1 MKNANNLK
9 IIALSLCMLASAPA
23 WAGLGSLQVNSA
35 LGEPFSGSIVVTGDE
50 AKAALHGRPAVSGA
64 PLQVRVSAQGQN
76 AIIHLR
82 SSKPVHDPMLTFSL
96 VTGSQGRQYTALL
109 DPPERHHSAG
119 KNKATGKH
127 HKPVHSAPVRSA
139 REKSAARA
147 TVALQNGLAS
157 ENAVVKYNVDNNET
171 LMDVAR
177 KVRPQGLSLEQT
189 MHAIQVANPNAFRNG
204 NPDLMY
210 RNISLDIPSTSQ
222 LKKLSKVPLKTAV
235 KPEVTQNTTPA
246 VTKEKDNPKVAANTG
261 NTAASEA
268 QTKEN
273 TVKAET
279 SVASSVPAQA
289 SATIQA
295 SEVAQAS
302 APAASAASVVKAVP
316 VQPKVNTQPVQP
328 AEEEP
333 AEESMLP
340 SWWPYALAGLAGVL
354 LIAALLWQRS
364 RKRNSIEYSTEYD
377 EDYSDDEDDDVVFE
391 TEPSVVTQST
401 STSVPATTAKTAA
414 AATAVTT
421 TANAAADDDDWSWLN
436 DAAASDQPAQAD
448 NKSAPAKEVHSEPVS
463 QVPDK
468 KVTEAKQEE
477 DDTDWLNFNFTDDTP
492 ATSADTAAPSSAEL
506 DSNDDLSWL
515 DQIDETEQP
524 EVLTSHEPVV
534 TEPQEDVADNTDFEW
549 VVAEE
554 QHPDPDESQAEAHQ
568 DFVLQDNASSDSDD
582 LQPSDIS
589 FSSDLDAVQPE
600 QQSKPAASE
609 DDSLNSLADLQWDED
624 FKFDDESK
632 QDTSA
637 PEEVHSSIEQTLAPH
652 DQHAFAA
659 EDDAISTDI
668 DWDSLGIS
676 DDSDNQPVVAPEAD
690 TEEID
695 IPSMDFALEDDK
707 SEPAPAVNATAA
719 PTGPTSS
726 FATGDGG
733 QDWLE
738 QSAEPEQVDKPLT
751 PEQQAIPLQ
760 AKLELAKMYLEMD
773 DAVTARQT
781 LRELVDEANGA
792 ILAEAQN
799 LLQQLGG

>member
-23 WAGLGSLQVNSA
+23 WAGLGSLQVSSA
-35 LGEPFSGSIVVTGDE
+35 LGEPFSGSVVVTGDE
-50 AKAALHGRPAVSGA
+50 ARAALKGRPAVTGA
-64 PLQVRVSAQGQN
+64 PLQVRVTAQGQN
-76 AIIHLR
+76 AVIHLR
-82 SSKPVHDPMLTFSL
+82 SSKPVRDPMLTFSL
-96 VTGSQGRQYTALL
+96 TAGSQGRQYTALL
-109 DPPERHHSAG
+109 DPPERNRSAG
-119 KNKATGKH
+119 KNRATGKQH
-127 HKPVHSAPVRSA
+127 RPVQSASVRSVK
-139 REKSAARA
+139 EKSAARA

-246 VTKEKDNPKVAANTG
+246 VTKENPKVAANTG
-261 NTAASEA
+261 DTAASEV

-273 TVKAET
+273 TVKAEI
-279 SVASSVPAQA
+279 SAASSVPAQA

-302 APAASAASVVKAVP
+302 APAASATSVVKAEP
-316 VQPKVNTQPVQP
+316 VQPKVNNTQP
-328 AEEEP
+328 AEEPEK
-333 AEESMLP
+333 ESFLP
-340 SWWPYALAGLAGVL
+340 SWWLYALAGFAGVL

-364 RKRNSIEYSTEYD
+364 KKQNSADDDYS
-377 EDYSDDEDDDVVFE
+377 SDDEDEDDVVFNS
-391 TEPSVVTQST
+391 EPPEVRQ
-401 STSVPATTAKTAA
+401 TAPVQTKTAA
-414 AATAVTT
+414 APVVTT
-421 TANAAADDDDWSWLN
+421 TATAVAEDDDWSWLN
-436 DAAASDQPAQAD
+436 DTGVSDT
-448 NKSAPAKEVHSEPVS
+448 PAKADDKPVADVKKEPVS
-463 QVPDK
+463 LLSDN
-468 KVTEAKQEE
+468 KVTETKQEE
-477 DDTDWLNFNFTDDTP
+477 TDTDWLNFNFTEEEHTN
-492 ATSADTAAPSSAEL
+492 TAAPAAAEQ
-506 DSNDDLSWL
+506 NGEDDLSWL
-515 DQIDETEQP
+515 DQLDDTEQP
-524 EVLTSHEPVV
+524 EVLASQEPAAA
-534 TEPQEDVADNTDFEW
+534 TAQEKVADNADLEW
-549 VVAEE
+549 VVADE
-554 QHPDPDESQAEAHQ
+554 QQPAETHQ
-568 DFVLQDNASSDSDD
+568 DTIQVTPQSD
-582 LQPSDIS
+582 P
-589 FSSDLDAVQPE
+589 VT
-600 QQSKPAASE
+600 ASE
-609 DDSLNSLADLQWDED
+609 DDALDNLSDLQLDDD
-624 FKFDDESK
+624 FKFDDEAK
-632 QDTSA
+632 HETSA
-637 PEEVHSSIEQTLAPH
+637 VEHEISSIEQTLAPH

-676 DDSDNQPVVAPEAD
+676 DDDSAVQPVVSPVAAD
-690 TEEID
+690 KDATD
-695 IPSMDFALEDDK
+695 VSAMDFALEENK

>member
-23 WAGLGSLQVNSA
+23 WAGLGSLQVSSA
-35 LGEPFSGSIVVTGDE
+35 LGEPFSGSVVVTGDE
-50 AKAALHGRPAVSGA
+50 ARAALKGRPAVTGA
-64 PLQVRVSAQGQN
+64 PLQVRVTAQGQN
-76 AIIHLR
+76 AVIHLR
-82 SSKPVHDPMLTFSL
+82 SSKPVRDPMLTFSL
-96 VTGSQGRQYTALL
+96 TAGSQGRQYTALL
-109 DPPERHHSAG
+109 DPPERNRSAG
-119 KNKATGKH
+119 KNRATGKQH
-127 HKPVHSAPVRSA
+127 RPVQSAPVRSA
-139 REKSAARA
+139 KEKSAARA

-246 VTKEKDNPKVAANTG
+246 VTKENPKVAANTG
-261 NTAASEA
+261 DTAASEV
-268 QTKEN
+268 QTKES
-273 TVKAET
+273 TVKAEI
-279 SVASSVPAQA
+279 SAASSVPAQA

-302 APAASAASVVKAVP
+302 APAASATSVVKAEP
-316 VQPKVNTQPVQP
+316 VQPKVNNTQP
-328 AEEEP
+328 AEEPEK
-333 AEESMLP
+333 ESFLP
-340 SWWPYALAGLAGVL
+340 SWWLYALAGFAGVL

-364 RKRNSIEYSTEYD
+364 KKQNSADD
-377 EDYSDDEDDDVVFE
+377 EDYSSDDDEDEDDVVFNS
-391 TEPSVVTQST
+391 EPPEVRQTAPVQTKA
-401 STSVPATTAKTAA
+401 VGAPVAATTA
-414 AATAVTT
+414 TAV
-421 TANAAADDDDWSWLN
+421 AEDDDWSWLN
-436 DAAASDQPAQAD
+436 DTGVSDTPAKADDKPAADVKTEPVALLSD
-448 NKSAPAKEVHSEPVS
+448 NKA
-463 QVPDK
+463 
-468 KVTEAKQEE
+468 TETKQEE
-477 DDTDWLNFNFTDDTP
+477 TDTDWLNFNFTEEEHTN
-492 ATSADTAAPSSAEL
+492 TAAAEQ
-506 DSNDDLSWL
+506 NGEDDLSWL
-515 DQIDETEQP
+515 DQLDDTEQP
-524 EVLTSHEPVV
+524 EVLASQEPVAAAA
-534 TEPQEDVADNTDFEW
+534 QEKVADNADLEW
-549 VVAEE
+549 VVADE
-554 QHPDPDESQAEAHQ
+554 QQPAETHQ
-568 DFVLQDNASSDSDD
+568 DTIQVTPQSD
-582 LQPSDIS
+582 P
-589 FSSDLDAVQPE
+589 V
-600 QQSKPAASE
+600 AASE
-609 DDSLNSLADLQWDED
+609 DDALNNLSDLQLDDD
-624 FKFDDESK
+624 FKFDDEAK
-632 QDTSA
+632 HETSA
-637 PEEVHSSIEQTLAPH
+637 VEHEISSIEQTLAPY

-676 DDSDNQPVVAPEAD
+676 DDDSAVQPVVSPVAAD
-690 TEEID
+690 KDATD
-695 IPSMDFALEDDK
+695 VSAMDFALEENK

-781 LRELVDEANGA
+781 LRELVDEANGT

>member
-1 MKNANNLK
+1 
-9 IIALSLCMLASAPA
+9 MLASAPA
-23 WAGLGSLQVNSA
+23 WAGLGSLQVRSA
-35 LGEPFSGSIVVTGDE
+35 LGEPFSGSVVVTGDE
-50 AKAALHGRPAVSGA
+50 ARAALKGRPAVTGA
-64 PLQVRVSAQGQN
+64 PLQVRVTAQGQN
-76 AIIHLR
+76 AVIHLR
-82 SSKPVHDPMLTFSL
+82 SSKPVRDPMLTFSL
-96 VTGSQGRQYTALL
+96 TAGSQGRQYTALL
-109 DPPERHHSAG
+109 DPPERNRSAG
-119 KNKATGKH
+119 KNRATGKQNR
-127 HKPVHSAPVRSA
+127 PVQSAPVRSA
-139 REKSAARA
+139 KEKSAARA

-210 RNISLDIPSTSQ
+210 RNISLNIPSTSQ
-222 LKKLSKVPLKTAV
+222 LRKLSKVPLKTAA

-246 VTKEKDNPKVAANTG
+246 VTKENPKVAANTG
-261 NTAASEA
+261 DTAASEV

-273 TVKAET
+273 TVKAEI
-279 SVASSVPAQA
+279 SAASSVPAQA

-302 APAASAASVVKAVP
+302 APAASATSVVKAEP
-316 VQPKVNTQPVQP
+316 VQPKVNNTQP
-328 AEEEP
+328 AEEPEK
-333 AEESMLP
+333 ESFLP
-340 SWWPYALAGLAGVL
+340 SWWLYALAGFAGVL

-364 RKRNSIEYSTEYD
+364 KKQNSADD
-377 EDYSDDEDDDVVFE
+377 EDYSSDDDEDEDDVVFNS
-391 TEPSVVTQST
+391 EPPEVRQTVPVQTKAAAPVV
-401 STSVPATTAKTAA
+401 ATTA
-414 AATAVTT
+414 TAV
-421 TANAAADDDDWSWLN
+421 AEDDDWSWLN
-436 DAAASDQPAQAD
+436 DTGVSDT
-448 NKSAPAKEVHSEPVS
+448 PAKADDKPVADVKTES
-463 QVPDK
+463 VSLLSDN
-468 KVTEAKQEE
+468 KVTETKQEE
-477 DDTDWLNFNFTDDTP
+477 TDTDWLNFNFTEEEHTN
-492 ATSADTAAPSSAEL
+492 TAASTVAEQ
-506 DSNDDLSWL
+506 NGEDDLSWL
-515 DQIDETEQP
+515 DQLDDTEQP
-524 EVLTSHEPVV
+524 EVLASQEPAAAAA
-534 TEPQEDVADNTDFEW
+534 QEKVADNADLEW
-549 VVAEE
+549 VVA
-554 QHPDPDESQAEAHQ
+554 D
-568 DFVLQDNASSDSDD
+568 
-582 LQPSDIS
+582 
-589 FSSDLDAVQPE
+589 E
-600 QQSKPAASE
+600 QQSAETYQDTIQVTPQSDPVAASE
-609 DDSLNSLADLQWDED
+609 DDALDNLSDLQLDDD
-624 FKFDDESK
+624 FKFDDEAK
-632 QDTSA
+632 HETSA
-637 PEEVHSSIEQTLAPH
+637 VEHEISSIEQTLAPH

-676 DDSDNQPVVAPEAD
+676 DDDSAVQPVVSPVAAD
-690 TEEID
+690 EDATD
-695 IPSMDFALEDDK
+695 VSAMDFALEENK

-781 LRELVDEANGA
+781 LRELVDEANGV

>member
-1 MKNANNLK
+1 
-9 IIALSLCMLASAPA
+9 MLASAPA
-23 WAGLGSLQVNSA
+23 WAGLGSLQVSSA
-35 LGEPFSGSIVVTGDE
+35 LGEPFSGSVVVTGDE
-50 AKAALHGRPAVSGA
+50 ARAALKGRPAVAGA
-64 PLQVRVSAQGQN
+64 PLQVRVTAQGQN
-76 AIIHLR
+76 AVIHLR

-96 VTGSQGRQYTALL
+96 TAGSQGRQYTALL
-109 DPPERHHSAG
+109 DPPERNRSAG
-119 KNKATGKH
+119 KNRATGKQH
-127 HKPVHSAPVRSA
+127 RPVHPAPARSVK
-139 REKSAARA
+139 EKSAARA

-177 KVRPQGLSLEQT
+177 RVRPQGLSLEQT

-246 VTKEKDNPKVAANTG
+246 VTKENPKVAANTG
-261 NTAASEA
+261 DTAASEV
-268 QTKEN
+268 QTKES

-279 SVASSVPAQA
+279 SAASSVPAQA

-302 APAASAASVVKAVP
+302 APAASATSVVKAEP
-316 VQPKVNTQPVQP
+316 VQPKVNNTQP
-328 AEEEP
+328 AEEPEK
-333 AEESMLP
+333 ESFLP
-340 SWWPYALAGLAGVL
+340 SWWLYALAGFAGVL

-364 RKRNSIEYSTEYD
+364 KKQNSADD
-377 EDYSDDEDDDVVFE
+377 EDYSSDDDEDEDDVVFNS
-391 TEPSVVTQST
+391 EPPEVRQT
-401 STSVPATTAKTAA
+401 VPVQTKTAA
-414 AATAVTT
+414 APVAAT
-421 TANAAADDDDWSWLN
+421 TATEVAEEDDDWSWLN
-436 DAAASDQPAQAD
+436 DAGVSDTPAKADDKPAADVKTEPVALLSD
-448 NKSAPAKEVHSEPVS
+448 NKA
-463 QVPDK
+463 
-468 KVTEAKQEE
+468 TETKQEE
-477 DDTDWLNFNFTDDTP
+477 TDTDWLNFNFTEEEHTN
-492 ATSADTAAPSSAEL
+492 TAAPAAAEQ
-506 DSNDDLSWL
+506 NGEDDLSWL
-515 DQIDETEQP
+515 DQLDDTEQP
-524 EVLTSHEPVV
+524 EVLASQEPVAAAA
-534 TEPQEDVADNTDFEW
+534 QEKVADNADLEW
-549 VVAEE
+549 VVA
-554 QHPDPDESQAEAHQ
+554 D
-568 DFVLQDNASSDSDD
+568 
-582 LQPSDIS
+582 
-589 FSSDLDAVQPE
+589 E
-600 QQSKPAASE
+600 QQSAETRQDTIQVAPQSEPVAASE
-609 DDSLNSLADLQWDED
+609 DDTLNNLSDLQWDDD
-624 FKFDDESK
+624 FKFDDETK
-632 QDTSA
+632 HETSA
-637 PEEVHSSIEQTLAPH
+637 AEHEISSIEQTLAPH

-676 DDSDNQPVVAPEAD
+676 DDDSVVQPVVSPVAAD
-690 TEEID
+690 EDATD
-695 IPSMDFALEDDK
+695 ISALDFALEENK
-707 SEPAPAVNATAA
+707 SEPAPAVNATSA
-719 PTGPTSS
+719 PTGPISS

-781 LRELVDEANGA
+781 LRELVDEANGT

>member
-64 PLQVRVSAQGQN
+64 PLQVRVTAQGQN
-76 AIIHLR
+76 AVIHLR

-96 VTGSQGRQYTALL
+96 AAGSQGRQYTALL

-127 HKPVHSAPVRSA
+127 PKSVHSAPVRSA

-210 RNISLDIPSTSQ
+210 RNISLNIPSTSQ

-246 VTKEKDNPKVAANTG
+246 VTKEKDNPKVAANTRD
-261 NTAASEA
+261 TAASEA

-279 SVASSVPAQA
+279 SAASSVPAQA

-328 AEEEP
+328 AEEP

-421 TANAAADDDDWSWLN
+421 TANTAADDDDWSWLN
-436 DAAASDQPAQAD
+436 DAAASDKPAQAD

-515 DQIDETEQP
+515 DQIDATEQP
-524 EVLTSHEPVV
+524 EVLTSHEQPAV
-534 TEPQEDVADNTDFEW
+534 TEPQQEVADNTDFEW

-554 QHPDPDESQAEAHQ
+554 QHPDESQAEAHQ
-568 DFVLQDNASSDSDD
+568 DFVLQDNASSDSND

-600 QQSKPAASE
+600 QQSKPAAAE

-637 PEEVHSSIEQTLAPH
+637 LEEVHSSIEQTLAPH

-668 DWDSLGIS
+668 DWDSLGVS
-676 DDSDNQPVVAPEAD
+676 DDSDNQPIVVPEAD

-695 IPSMDFALEDDK
+695 IPSMDFALEDDNSK
-707 SEPAPAVNATAA
+707 PAPAVNATAA
-719 PTGPTSS
+719 PTRPTSS

-738 QSAEPEQVDKPLT
+738 QSAKPEQVDKPLT

>member
-64 PLQVRVSAQGQN
+64 PLQVRVTAQGQN
-76 AIIHLR
+76 AVIHLR

-96 VTGSQGRQYTALL
+96 AAGSQGRQYTALL

-127 HKPVHSAPVRSA
+127 PKSVHSAPVRSA

-177 KVRPQGLSLEQT
+177 KVRPQGLSLEHT

-210 RNISLDIPSTSQ
+210 RNISLNIPSTSQ

-246 VTKEKDNPKVAANTG
+246 VTKEKDNPKVAANTRD
-261 NTAASEA
+261 TAASEA

-279 SVASSVPAQA
+279 SAASSVPAQA

-328 AEEEP
+328 AEEP

-421 TANAAADDDDWSWLN
+421 TANTAADDDDWSWLN
-436 DAAASDQPAQAD
+436 DAAASDQPVQAD

-515 DQIDETEQP
+515 DQIDATEQP
-524 EVLTSHEPVV
+524 EVLTSHEQPAV
-534 TEPQEDVADNTDFEW
+534 TEPQQEVADNTDFEW

-554 QHPDPDESQAEAHQ
+554 QHPDESQAEAHQ
-568 DFVLQDNASSDSDD
+568 DFVLQDNASSDSND

-600 QQSKPAASE
+600 QQSKPAAAE

-637 PEEVHSSIEQTLAPH
+637 LEEVHSSIEQTLAPH

-668 DWDSLGIS
+668 DWDSLGVS
-676 DDSDNQPVVAPEAD
+676 DDSDNQPIVVPEAD

-695 IPSMDFALEDDK
+695 IPSMDFALEDDNSK
-707 SEPAPAVNATAA
+707 PAPAVNATAA
-719 PTGPTSS
+719 PTRPTSS

-738 QSAEPEQVDKPLT
+738 QSAKPEQVDKPLT

>member
-23 WAGLGSLQVNSA
+23 WAGLGSLQVSSA
-35 LGEPFSGSIVVTGDE
+35 LGEPFSGSVVVTGDE
-50 AKAALHGRPAVSGA
+50 ARAALKGRPAVAGA
-64 PLQVRVSAQGQN
+64 PLQVRVTAQGQN
-76 AIIHLR
+76 AVIHLR

-96 VTGSQGRQYTALL
+96 TAGSQGRQYTALL
-109 DPPERHHSAG
+109 DPPERNRSAG
-119 KNKATGKH
+119 KNRATGKQH
-127 HKPVHSAPVRSA
+127 RPVHPAPARSVK
-139 REKSAARA
+139 EKSAARA
-147 TVALQNGLAS
+147 TVALQNGFAS

-210 RNISLDIPSTSQ
+210 RNISLNIPSTSQ

-246 VTKEKDNPKVAANTG
+246 VTKENPKVAANTG
-261 NTAASEA
+261 DTAASEV
-268 QTKEN
+268 QTKES

-279 SVASSVPAQA
+279 SAASSVPAQA

-302 APAASAASVVKAVP
+302 APAASATSVVKAEP
-316 VQPKVNTQPVQP
+316 VQPKVNNTQP
-328 AEEEP
+328 AEEPEK
-333 AEESMLP
+333 ESFLP
-340 SWWPYALAGLAGVL
+340 SWWLYALAGFAGVL

-364 RKRNSIEYSTEYD
+364 KKQNSADD
-377 EDYSDDEDDDVVFE
+377 EDYSSDDDEDEDDVVFNS
-391 TEPSVVTQST
+391 EPPEVRQT
-401 STSVPATTAKTAA
+401 VPVQTKTAA
-414 AATAVTT
+414 APVAAT
-421 TANAAADDDDWSWLN
+421 TATEVAEEDDDWSWLN
-436 DAAASDQPAQAD
+436 DAGVSDTPAKADDKPAADVKTDSVALLSD
-448 NKSAPAKEVHSEPVS
+448 NKA
-463 QVPDK
+463 
-468 KVTEAKQEE
+468 TETKQEE
-477 DDTDWLNFNFTDDTP
+477 TDTDWLNFNFTEEEHTN
-492 ATSADTAAPSSAEL
+492 TAAPAAAEQ
-506 DSNDDLSWL
+506 NGEDDLSWL
-515 DQIDETEQP
+515 DQLDDTEQP
-524 EVLTSHEPVV
+524 EVLASQEPVAAAA
-534 TEPQEDVADNTDFEW
+534 QEKVADNADLEW
-549 VVAEE
+549 VVA
-554 QHPDPDESQAEAHQ
+554 D
-568 DFVLQDNASSDSDD
+568 
-582 LQPSDIS
+582 
-589 FSSDLDAVQPE
+589 E
-600 QQSKPAASE
+600 QQSAETRQDTIQVAPQSEPVAASE
-609 DDSLNSLADLQWDED
+609 DDTLNNLSDLQWDDD
-624 FKFDDESK
+624 FKFDDETK
-632 QDTSA
+632 HETSA
-637 PEEVHSSIEQTLAPH
+637 AEHEISSIEQTLAPH

-676 DDSDNQPVVAPEAD
+676 DDDSVVQPVVSPVAAD
-690 TEEID
+690 EDATD
-695 IPSMDFALEDDK
+695 ISALDFALEENK
-707 SEPAPAVNATAA
+707 SEPAPAVNATSA
-719 PTGPTSS
+719 PTGPISS

>member
-76 AIIHLR
+76 AVIHLR

-119 KNKATGKH
+119 KNKAAGKH

-147 TVALQNGLAS
+147 AVALQNGLAS

-246 VTKEKDNPKVAANTG
+246 VTKENPKVAANTG

-279 SVASSVPAQA
+279 SAASSVPAQA

-328 AEEEP
+328 AEEP

-377 EDYSDDEDDDVVFE
+377 EDYSSDDEDDDVVFE
-391 TEPSVVTQST
+391 TEPSVVSQSTST
-401 STSVPATTAKTAA
+401 STSVPAKTAA

-421 TANAAADDDDWSWLN
+421 TASAAADDDDWSWLN
-436 DAAASDQPAQAD
+436 DAAASDKPAQAD
-448 NKSAPAKEVHSEPVS
+448 NKSVTAKEVHSEPVS

-492 ATSADTAAPSSAEL
+492 ATRADTAAPSSAEL

-524 EVLTSHEPVV
+524 EVLTSHEPAV
-534 TEPQEDVADNTDFEW
+534 TEPQEEVADNTDFEW

-554 QHPDPDESQAEAHQ
+554 QHPDESQAEAHQ
-568 DFVLQDNASSDSDD
+568 DFVLQDNASSDSD

-589 FSSDLDAVQPE
+589 FSSDLDVVQPE

-659 EDDAISTDI
+659 DDDAISTDI

>member
-127 HKPVHSAPVRSA
+127 PKSVHSAPVRSA

-147 TVALQNGLAS
+147 AVALQNGLAS

-210 RNISLDIPSTSQ
+210 RNISLNIPSTSQ

-246 VTKEKDNPKVAANTG
+246 VTKEKDNPKVAANTRD
-261 NTAASEA
+261 TAASEA

-279 SVASSVPAQA
+279 SAASSVPAQA

-328 AEEEP
+328 AEEP

-340 SWWPYALAGLAGVL
+340 SWWSYALAGLAGVL

-377 EDYSDDEDDDVVFE
+377 EDDDVVFE
-391 TEPSVVTQST
+391 TEPSVVSQSTSTSTST

-421 TANAAADDDDWSWLN
+421 TASAAADDDDWSWLN
-436 DAAASDQPAQAD
+436 DAAASDKPAQAD
-448 NKSAPAKEVHSEPVS
+448 NKSVPAKEVHSEPVS

-524 EVLTSHEPVV
+524 EVLTSNEPAV
-534 TEPQEDVADNTDFEW
+534 TEPQEEVADNTDFEW

-554 QHPDPDESQAEAHQ
+554 QHPDESQAEAHQ
-568 DFVLQDNASSDSDD
+568 DFVLQDNASSDSD

-589 FSSDLDAVQPE
+589 FSSDLDVVQPE

>member
-147 TVALQNGLAS
+147 AVALQNGLAS

-246 VTKEKDNPKVAANTG
+246 VTKENPKVAANTG

-279 SVASSVPAQA
+279 SAASSVPAQA

-328 AEEEP
+328 AEEP

-421 TANAAADDDDWSWLN
+421 TASAAADDDDWSWLN

-492 ATSADTAAPSSAEL
+492 ATGADTAAPSSAEL

-515 DQIDETEQP
+515 DHIDETEQP
-524 EVLTSHEPVV
+524 EVLTSHEPAV
-534 TEPQEDVADNTDFEW
+534 TEPQEEVADNTDFEW

-554 QHPDPDESQAEAHQ
+554 QHPDESQAEAHQ

>member
-1 MKNANNLK
+1 
-9 IIALSLCMLASAPA
+9 MLASAPA

-64 PLQVRVSAQGQN
+64 PLQVRVTAQGQN
-76 AIIHLR
+76 AVIHLR

-96 VTGSQGRQYTALL
+96 AAGSQGRQYTALL

-127 HKPVHSAPVRSA
+127 PKSVHSAPVRSA

-210 RNISLDIPSTSQ
+210 RNISLNIPSTSQ

-246 VTKEKDNPKVAANTG
+246 VTKEKDNPKVAANTRD
-261 NTAASEA
+261 TAASEA

-279 SVASSVPAQA
+279 SAASSVPAQA

-328 AEEEP
+328 AEEP

-421 TANAAADDDDWSWLN
+421 TANTAADDDDWSWLN

-515 DQIDETEQP
+515 DQIDATEQP
-524 EVLTSHEPVV
+524 EVLTSHEQPAV
-534 TEPQEDVADNTDFEW
+534 TEPQQEVADNTDFEW

-554 QHPDPDESQAEAHQ
+554 QHPDESQAEAHQ
-568 DFVLQDNASSDSDD
+568 DFVLQDNASSDSND

-589 FSSDLDAVQPE
+589 FSSDLDAVQSE
-600 QQSKPAASE
+600 QQSKPAAAE

-637 PEEVHSSIEQTLAPH
+637 LEEVHSSIEQTLAPH

-668 DWDSLGIS
+668 DWDSLGVS
-676 DDSDNQPVVAPEAD
+676 DDSDNQPIVVPEAD

-695 IPSMDFALEDDK
+695 IPSMDFALEDDNSK
-707 SEPAPAVNATAA
+707 PAPAVNATAA
-719 PTGPTSS
+719 PTRPTSS

-738 QSAEPEQVDKPLT
+738 QSAKPEQVDKPLT

>member
-64 PLQVRVSAQGQN
+64 PLQVRVTAQGQN
-76 AIIHLR
+76 AVIHLR

-96 VTGSQGRQYTALL
+96 AAGSQGRQYTALL

-127 HKPVHSAPVRSA
+127 PKSVHSAPVRSA

-210 RNISLDIPSTSQ
+210 RNISLNIPSTSQ

-246 VTKEKDNPKVAANTG
+246 VTKEKDNPKVAANTRD
-261 NTAASEA
+261 TAASEA

-279 SVASSVPAQA
+279 SAASSVPAQA

-328 AEEEP
+328 AEEP

-421 TANAAADDDDWSWLN
+421 TANTAADDDDWSWLN

-515 DQIDETEQP
+515 DQIDATEQP
-524 EVLTSHEPVV
+524 EVLTSHEQPAV
-534 TEPQEDVADNTDFEW
+534 TEPQQEVADNTDFEW

-554 QHPDPDESQAEAHQ
+554 QHPDESQAEAHQ
-568 DFVLQDNASSDSDD
+568 DFVLQDNASSDSND

-600 QQSKPAASE
+600 QQSKPAAAE

-637 PEEVHSSIEQTLAPH
+637 LEEVHSSIEQTLAPH

-668 DWDSLGIS
+668 DWDSLGVS
-676 DDSDNQPVVAPEAD
+676 DDSDNQPIVVPEAD

-695 IPSMDFALEDDK
+695 IPSMDFALEDDNSK
-707 SEPAPAVNATAA
+707 PAPAVNATAA
-719 PTGPTSS
+719 PTRPTSS

-738 QSAEPEQVDKPLT
+738 QSAKPEQVDKPLT

>member
-1 MKNANNLK
+1 
-9 IIALSLCMLASAPA
+9 MLASAPA

-76 AIIHLR
+76 AVIHLR

-127 HKPVHSAPVRSA
+127 HKSVHSAPVRSA

-279 SVASSVPAQA
+279 SAASSVPAQA

-328 AEEEP
+328 AEEP

-377 EDYSDDEDDDVVFE
+377 EDYSDGEDDDVVFE
-391 TEPSVVTQST
+391 TEPSVVSQSA
-401 STSVPATTAKTAA
+401 SVPATTAKAASTAA
-414 AATAVTT
+414 VATAVTT

-436 DAAASDQPAQAD
+436 DAAASDQPAQAN
-448 NKSAPAKEVHSEPVS
+448 NKSAPAKEVHSEPVA

-554 QHPDPDESQAEAHQ
+554 QHPDESQAEAHQ

-781 LRELVDEANGA
+781 LRELVDEANGT

>member
-23 WAGLGSLQVNSA
+23 WAGLGSLQVSSA
-35 LGEPFSGSIVVTGDE
+35 LGEPFSGSVVVTGDE
-50 AKAALHGRPAVSGA
+50 ARAALKGRPAVTGA
-64 PLQVRVSAQGQN
+64 PLQVRVTAQGQN
-76 AIIHLR
+76 AVIHLR
-82 SSKPVHDPMLTFSL
+82 SSKPVRDPMLTFSL
-96 VTGSQGRQYTALL
+96 TAGSQGRQYTALL
-109 DPPERHHSAG
+109 DPPERNRSAG
-119 KNKATGKH
+119 KNRATGKQH
-127 HKPVHSAPVRSA
+127 RPVQSAPVRSA
-139 REKSAARA
+139 KEKSAARA

-279 SVASSVPAQA
+279 SAASSVPAQA

-302 APAASAASVVKAVP
+302 APAASATSVVKAEP
-316 VQPKVNTQPVQP
+316 VQPKVNNTQP
-328 AEEEP
+328 AEEPEK
-333 AEESMLP
+333 ESFLP
-340 SWWPYALAGLAGVL
+340 SWWLYALAGFAGVL

-364 RKRNSIEYSTEYD
+364 KKQNSADD
-377 EDYSDDEDDDVVFE
+377 EDYSSDDDEDEDDVVFNS
-391 TEPSVVTQST
+391 EPPEVRQT
-401 STSVPATTAKTAA
+401 VPVQTKTAA
-414 AATAVTT
+414 APVAAT
-421 TANAAADDDDWSWLN
+421 TATEVAEEDDDWSWLN
-436 DAAASDQPAQAD
+436 DAGVSDT
-448 NKSAPAKEVHSEPVS
+448 PAKADDKPAADVKTEPVALLS
-463 QVPDK
+463 DN
-468 KVTEAKQEE
+468 KVTETKQEE
-477 DDTDWLNFNFTDDTP
+477 TDTDWLNFNFTEEEHTN
-492 ATSADTAAPSSAEL
+492 TAAPAAAEQ
-506 DSNDDLSWL
+506 NGEDDLSWL
-515 DQIDETEQP
+515 DQLDDTEQP
-524 EVLTSHEPVV
+524 EVLASQEPAAA
-534 TEPQEDVADNTDFEW
+534 TAQEKVADNADLEW
-549 VVAEE
+549 VVA
-554 QHPDPDESQAEAHQ
+554 D
-568 DFVLQDNASSDSDD
+568 
-582 LQPSDIS
+582 
-589 FSSDLDAVQPE
+589 E
-600 QQSKPAASE
+600 QQSAETRQDTIQVAPQSEPVAASE
-609 DDSLNSLADLQWDED
+609 DDTLNNLSDLQWDDD
-624 FKFDDESK
+624 FKFDDETK
-632 QDTSA
+632 HETSA
-637 PEEVHSSIEQTLAPH
+637 AEHEISSIEQTLAPH

-676 DDSDNQPVVAPEAD
+676 DDDSAVQPVVSPVAAD
-690 TEEID
+690 EDATD
-695 IPSMDFALEDDK
+695 VSAMDFALEENK

>member
-23 WAGLGSLQVNSA
+23 WAGLGSLQVSSA
-35 LGEPFSGSIVVTGDE
+35 LGEPFSGSVVVTGDE
-50 AKAALHGRPAVSGA
+50 ARAALKGRPAVTGA
-64 PLQVRVSAQGQN
+64 PLQVRVTAQGQN
-76 AIIHLR
+76 AVIHLR
-82 SSKPVHDPMLTFSL
+82 SSKPVRDPMLTFSL
-96 VTGSQGRQYTALL
+96 TAGSQGRQYTALL
-109 DPPERHHSAG
+109 DPPERNRSAG
-119 KNKATGKH
+119 KNRATGKQH
-127 HKPVHSAPVRSA
+127 RPVQSAPVRSA
-139 REKSAARA
+139 KEKSAARA

-246 VTKEKDNPKVAANTG
+246 VTKENPKVAANTG
-261 NTAASEA
+261 DTAASEV

-273 TVKAET
+273 TVKAEI
-279 SVASSVPAQA
+279 SAASSVPAQA

-302 APAASAASVVKAVP
+302 APAASATSVVKAEP
-316 VQPKVNTQPVQP
+316 VQPKVNNTQP
-328 AEEEP
+328 AEEPEK
-333 AEESMLP
+333 ESFLP
-340 SWWPYALAGLAGVL
+340 SWWLYALAGFAGVL

-364 RKRNSIEYSTEYD
+364 KKQNSADDDYS
-377 EDYSDDEDDDVVFE
+377 SDDEDEDDVVFNS
-391 TEPSVVTQST
+391 EPPEVRQTAPVQTKA
-401 STSVPATTAKTAA
+401 VGAPVAATTA
-414 AATAVTT
+414 TAV
-421 TANAAADDDDWSWLN
+421 AEDDDWSWLN
-436 DAAASDQPAQAD
+436 DTGVSDTPAKADDKPAADVKTEPVALLSD
-448 NKSAPAKEVHSEPVS
+448 NKA
-463 QVPDK
+463 
-468 KVTEAKQEE
+468 TETKQEE
-477 DDTDWLNFNFTDDTP
+477 TDTDWLNFNFTEEEHTN
-492 ATSADTAAPSSAEL
+492 TAAAEQ
-506 DSNDDLSWL
+506 NGEDDLSWL
-515 DQIDETEQP
+515 DQLDDTEQP
-524 EVLTSHEPVV
+524 EVLASQEPVAAAA
-534 TEPQEDVADNTDFEW
+534 QEKVADNADLEW
-549 VVAEE
+549 VVA
-554 QHPDPDESQAEAHQ
+554 D
-568 DFVLQDNASSDSDD
+568 
-582 LQPSDIS
+582 
-589 FSSDLDAVQPE
+589 E
-600 QQSKPAASE
+600 QQSAETHQDTIQVTPQSDPVAASE
-609 DDSLNSLADLQWDED
+609 DDALDNLSDLQLDDD
-624 FKFDDESK
+624 FKFDDEAK
-632 QDTSA
+632 HETSA
-637 PEEVHSSIEQTLAPH
+637 VEHEISSIEQTLAPH

-659 EDDAISTDI
+659 EDDTISTDI

-676 DDSDNQPVVAPEAD
+676 DDDSAVQPVVSPVAAD
-690 TEEID
+690 KDATD
-695 IPSMDFALEDDK
+695 VSAMDFALEENK

-781 LRELVDEANGA
+781 LRELVDEANGV

>member
-64 PLQVRVSAQGQN
+64 PLQVRVTAQGQN
-76 AIIHLR
+76 AVIHLR

-96 VTGSQGRQYTALL
+96 AAGSQGRQYTALL

-127 HKPVHSAPVRSA
+127 PKSVHSAPVRSA

-210 RNISLDIPSTSQ
+210 RNISLNIPSTSQ

-246 VTKEKDNPKVAANTG
+246 VTKEKDNPKVAANTRD
-261 NTAASEA
+261 TAASEA

-279 SVASSVPAQA
+279 SAASSVPAQA

-328 AEEEP
+328 AEEP

-377 EDYSDDEDDDVVFE
+377 EDYSSDDEDDDVVFE
-391 TEPSVVTQST
+391 TEPSVVSQ

-421 TANAAADDDDWSWLN
+421 TANAGADDDDWSWLN
-436 DAAASDQPAQAD
+436 DAAASDKPAQAD
-448 NKSAPAKEVHSEPVS
+448 NKSAPAKKVHSEPVS
-463 QVPDK
+463 QLSDK
-468 KVTEAKQEE
+468 KVTESKQED
-477 DDTDWLNFNFTDDTP
+477 DDTDWLNFNFTDDTST
-492 ATSADTAAPSSAEL
+492 TSADTAAPSSAEL

-515 DQIDETEQP
+515 DQIDATEQP
-524 EVLTSHEPVV
+524 EVLTSHEQPAV
-534 TEPQEDVADNTDFEW
+534 TEPQEEVADNTDFEW

-554 QHPDPDESQAEAHQ
+554 QHPDESQAEAHQ
-568 DFVLQDNASSDSDD
+568 DFVLQDNASSDSND

-600 QQSKPAASE
+600 QQSKPAAAE

-637 PEEVHSSIEQTLAPH
+637 LEEVHSSIEQTLAPH

-668 DWDSLGIS
+668 DWDSLGVS
-676 DDSDNQPVVAPEAD
+676 DDSDNQPIVVPEAD

-707 SEPAPAVNATAA
+707 SEPAPAVNATTA
-719 PTGPTSS
+719 PTRPTSS

-781 LRELVDEANGA
+781 LRELVDEANGT

>member
-23 WAGLGSLQVNSA
+23 WAGLGSLQVSSA
-35 LGEPFSGSIVVTGDE
+35 LGEPFSGSVVVTGDE
-50 AKAALHGRPAVSGA
+50 ARAALKGRPAVAGA
-64 PLQVRVSAQGQN
+64 PLQVRVTAQGQN
-76 AIIHLR
+76 AVIHLR

-96 VTGSQGRQYTALL
+96 TAGSQGRQYTALL
-109 DPPERHHSAG
+109 DPPERNRSAG
-119 KNKATGKH
+119 KNRATGKQH
-127 HKPVHSAPVRSA
+127 RPVHPAPARSVK
-139 REKSAARA
+139 EKSAARA

-177 KVRPQGLSLEQT
+177 RVRPQGLSLEQT

-246 VTKEKDNPKVAANTG
+246 VTKENPKVAANTG
-261 NTAASEA
+261 DTAASEV
-268 QTKEN
+268 QTKES
-273 TVKAET
+273 TVKAEI
-279 SVASSVPAQA
+279 SAASSVPAQA

-302 APAASAASVVKAVP
+302 APAASATSVVKAEP
-316 VQPKVNTQPVQP
+316 VQPKVNNTQP
-328 AEEEP
+328 AEEPEK
-333 AEESMLP
+333 ESFLP
-340 SWWPYALAGLAGVL
+340 SWWLYALAGFAGVL

-364 RKRNSIEYSTEYD
+364 KKQNSADD
-377 EDYSDDEDDDVVFE
+377 EDYSSDDDEDEDDVVFNS
-391 TEPSVVTQST
+391 EPPEVRQT
-401 STSVPATTAKTAA
+401 VPVQTKTAA
-414 AATAVTT
+414 APVAAT
-421 TANAAADDDDWSWLN
+421 TATEAAEEDDDWSWLN
-436 DAAASDQPAQAD
+436 DAGVSDTPAKADDKPAADMKTDSVALLSD
-448 NKSAPAKEVHSEPVS
+448 NKA
-463 QVPDK
+463 
-468 KVTEAKQEE
+468 TETKQEE
-477 DDTDWLNFNFTDDTP
+477 TDTDWLNFNFTEEEHTN
-492 ATSADTAAPSSAEL
+492 TAAPAAAEQ
-506 DSNDDLSWL
+506 SGEDDLSWL
-515 DQIDETEQP
+515 DQLDDTEQP
-524 EVLTSHEPVV
+524 EVLASQEPVAAAA
-534 TEPQEDVADNTDFEW
+534 QEKVADNADLEW
-549 VVAEE
+549 VVA
-554 QHPDPDESQAEAHQ
+554 D
-568 DFVLQDNASSDSDD
+568 
-582 LQPSDIS
+582 
-589 FSSDLDAVQPE
+589 E
-600 QQSKPAASE
+600 QQSAETRQDTIQVAPQSEPVAASE
-609 DDSLNSLADLQWDED
+609 DDTLNNLSDLQWDDD
-624 FKFDDESK
+624 FKFDDETK
-632 QDTSA
+632 HETSA
-637 PEEVHSSIEQTLAPH
+637 AEHEISSIEQTLAPH

-676 DDSDNQPVVAPEAD
+676 DDDSVVQPVVSPVAAD
-690 TEEID
+690 EDATD
-695 IPSMDFALEDDK
+695 ISALDFALEENK
-707 SEPAPAVNATAA
+707 SEPAPAVNATSA
-719 PTGPTSS
+719 PTGPISS

-781 LRELVDEANGA
+781 LRELVDEANGT

>member
-1 MKNANNLK
+1 
-9 IIALSLCMLASAPA
+9 MLASAPA

-76 AIIHLR
+76 AVIHLR

-119 KNKATGKH
+119 KSKAAGKH

-246 VTKEKDNPKVAANTG
+246 VTKENPKVAANTG

-279 SVASSVPAQA
+279 SAASSVPAQA

-328 AEEEP
+328 AEEL

-377 EDYSDDEDDDVVFE
+377 EDYSSDDEDDDVVFE
-391 TEPSVVTQST
+391 TEPSVVSQST

-421 TANAAADDDDWSWLN
+421 TASAAADDDDWSWLN
-436 DAAASDQPAQAD
+436 DAAASDKPAQAD
-448 NKSAPAKEVHSEPVS
+448 NKSVPAKEVHSEPVS

-524 EVLTSHEPVV
+524 EVLTSHEPAV
-534 TEPQEDVADNTDFEW
+534 TEPQEEVADNTDFEW

-554 QHPDPDESQAEAHQ
+554 QHPDESQAEAHQ
-568 DFVLQDNASSDSDD
+568 DFVLQDNASSDSD

-589 FSSDLDAVQPE
+589 FSSDLDVVQPE

>member
-23 WAGLGSLQVNSA
+23 WAGLGSLQVSSA
-35 LGEPFSGSIVVTGDE
+35 LGEPFSGSVVVTGDE
-50 AKAALHGRPAVSGA
+50 ARAALKGRPAVTGA
-64 PLQVRVSAQGQN
+64 PLQVRVTAQGQN
-76 AIIHLR
+76 AVIHLR
-82 SSKPVHDPMLTFSL
+82 SSKPVRDPMLTFSL
-96 VTGSQGRQYTALL
+96 TAGSQGRQYTALL
-109 DPPERHHSAG
+109 DPPERNRSAG
-119 KNKATGKH
+119 KNRATGKQH
-127 HKPVHSAPVRSA
+127 RPVQSAPVRSA
-139 REKSAARA
+139 KEKSAARA

-246 VTKEKDNPKVAANTG
+246 VTKENPKVAANTG
-261 NTAASEA
+261 DTAASEV

-273 TVKAET
+273 TVKAEI
-279 SVASSVPAQA
+279 SAASSVPAQA

-302 APAASAASVVKAVP
+302 APAASATSVVKAEP
-316 VQPKVNTQPVQP
+316 VQPKVNNTQP
-328 AEEEP
+328 AEEPEK
-333 AEESMLP
+333 ESFLP
-340 SWWPYALAGLAGVL
+340 SWWLYALAGFAGVL

-364 RKRNSIEYSTEYD
+364 KKQNSADDDYS
-377 EDYSDDEDDDVVFE
+377 SDDEDEDDVVFNS
-391 TEPSVVTQST
+391 EPPEVRQTAPVQTKA
-401 STSVPATTAKTAA
+401 VGAPVAATTA
-414 AATAVTT
+414 TAV
-421 TANAAADDDDWSWLN
+421 AEDDDWSWLN
-436 DAAASDQPAQAD
+436 DTGVSDTPAKADDKPAADVKTEPVVLLSD
-448 NKSAPAKEVHSEPVS
+448 NKA
-463 QVPDK
+463 
-468 KVTEAKQEE
+468 TETKQEE
-477 DDTDWLNFNFTDDTP
+477 TDTDWLNFNFTEEEHTN
-492 ATSADTAAPSSAEL
+492 TAAPAAAEQ
-506 DSNDDLSWL
+506 NGEDDLSWL
-515 DQIDETEQP
+515 DQLDDTEQP
-524 EVLTSHEPVV
+524 EVLASQEPAAA
-534 TEPQEDVADNTDFEW
+534 TAQEKVADNADLEW
-549 VVAEE
+549 VVADE
-554 QHPDPDESQAEAHQ
+554 QQPAETHQ
-568 DFVLQDNASSDSDD
+568 DTIQVTPQSD
-582 LQPSDIS
+582 P
-589 FSSDLDAVQPE
+589 VT
-600 QQSKPAASE
+600 ASE
-609 DDSLNSLADLQWDED
+609 DDALDNLSDLQLDDD
-624 FKFDDESK
+624 FKFDDEAK
-632 QDTSA
+632 HETSA
-637 PEEVHSSIEQTLAPH
+637 VEHEISSIEQTLAPH

-676 DDSDNQPVVAPEAD
+676 DDDSAVQPVVSPVAAD
-690 TEEID
+690 KDATD
-695 IPSMDFALEDDK
+695 VSAMDFALEENK

-781 LRELVDEANGA
+781 LRELVDEANGV

>member
-1 MKNANNLK
+1 
-9 IIALSLCMLASAPA
+9 MLASAPA

-64 PLQVRVSAQGQN
+64 PLQVRVTAQGQN
-76 AIIHLR
+76 AVIHLR

-96 VTGSQGRQYTALL
+96 AAGSQGRQYTALL

-127 HKPVHSAPVRSA
+127 PKSVHSAPVRSA

-210 RNISLDIPSTSQ
+210 RNISLNIPSTSQ

-246 VTKEKDNPKVAANTG
+246 VTKEKDNPKVAANTRD
-261 NTAASEA
+261 TAASEA

-279 SVASSVPAQA
+279 SAASSVPAQA

-328 AEEEP
+328 AEEP

-421 TANAAADDDDWSWLN
+421 TANTAADDDDWSWLN
-436 DAAASDQPAQAD
+436 DAAASDKPAQAD

-515 DQIDETEQP
+515 DQIDATEQP
-524 EVLTSHEPVV
+524 EVLTSHEQPAV
-534 TEPQEDVADNTDFEW
+534 TEPQQEVADNTDFEW

-554 QHPDPDESQAEAHQ
+554 QHPDESQAEAHQ
-568 DFVLQDNASSDSDD
+568 DFVLQDNASSDSND

-600 QQSKPAASE
+600 QQSKPAAAE

-637 PEEVHSSIEQTLAPH
+637 LEEVHSSIEQTLAPH

-668 DWDSLGIS
+668 DWDSLGVS
-676 DDSDNQPVVAPEAD
+676 DDSDNQPIVVPEAD

-695 IPSMDFALEDDK
+695 IPSMDFALEDDNSK
-707 SEPAPAVNATAA
+707 PAPAVNATAA
-719 PTGPTSS
+719 PTRPTSS

-738 QSAEPEQVDKPLT
+738 QSAKPEQVDKPLT

>member
-23 WAGLGSLQVNSA
+23 WAGLGSLQVRSA
-35 LGEPFSGSIVVTGDE
+35 LGEPFSGSVVVTGDE
-50 AKAALHGRPAVSGA
+50 ARAALKGRPAVTGA
-64 PLQVRVSAQGQN
+64 PLQVRVTAQGQN
-76 AIIHLR
+76 AVIHLR
-82 SSKPVHDPMLTFSL
+82 SSKPVRDPMLTFSL
-96 VTGSQGRQYTALL
+96 TAGSQGRQYTALL
-109 DPPERHHSAG
+109 DPPERNRSAG
-119 KNKATGKH
+119 KNRATGKQNR
-127 HKPVHSAPVRSA
+127 PVQSAPVRSA
-139 REKSAARA
+139 KEKSAARA

-210 RNISLDIPSTSQ
+210 RNISLNIPSTSQ
-222 LKKLSKVPLKTAV
+222 LRKLSKVPLKTAA

-246 VTKEKDNPKVAANTG
+246 VTKENPKVAANTG
-261 NTAASEA
+261 DTAASEV

-273 TVKAET
+273 TVKAEI
-279 SVASSVPAQA
+279 SAASSVPAQA

-302 APAASAASVVKAVP
+302 APAASATSVVKAEP
-316 VQPKVNTQPVQP
+316 VQPKVNNTQP
-328 AEEEP
+328 AEEHEK
-333 AEESMLP
+333 ESFLP
-340 SWWPYALAGLAGVL
+340 SWWLYALAGFAGVL

-364 RKRNSIEYSTEYD
+364 KKQNSADD
-377 EDYSDDEDDDVVFE
+377 EDYSSDDDEDEDDVVFNS
-391 TEPSVVTQST
+391 EPPEVRQTVPVQTKAAAPVV
-401 STSVPATTAKTAA
+401 ATTA
-414 AATAVTT
+414 TAV
-421 TANAAADDDDWSWLN
+421 AEDDDWSWLN
-436 DAAASDQPAQAD
+436 DTGVSDT
-448 NKSAPAKEVHSEPVS
+448 PAKADDKPVADVKTEPVS
-463 QVPDK
+463 LLSDN
-468 KVTEAKQEE
+468 KVTETKQEE
-477 DDTDWLNFNFTDDTP
+477 TDTDWLNFNFTEEEHTN
-492 ATSADTAAPSSAEL
+492 TAASTVAEQ
-506 DSNDDLSWL
+506 NGEDDLSWL
-515 DQIDETEQP
+515 DQLDDTVQP
-524 EVLTSHEPVV
+524 EVLASQEPAAAAA
-534 TEPQEDVADNTDFEW
+534 QEKVADNADLEW
-549 VVAEE
+549 VVA
-554 QHPDPDESQAEAHQ
+554 D
-568 DFVLQDNASSDSDD
+568 
-582 LQPSDIS
+582 
-589 FSSDLDAVQPE
+589 E
-600 QQSKPAASE
+600 QQSAETYQDTIQVTPQSDHVAASE
-609 DDSLNSLADLQWDED
+609 DDALDNLSDLQLDDD
-624 FKFDDESK
+624 FKFDDEAK
-632 QDTSA
+632 HETSA
-637 PEEVHSSIEQTLAPH
+637 VEHEISSIEQTLAPH

-676 DDSDNQPVVAPEAD
+676 DDDSAVQPVVSPVAAD
-690 TEEID
+690 EDATD
-695 IPSMDFALEDDK
+695 VSAMDFALEENK

-719 PTGPTSS
+719 PTEPTSS

-781 LRELVDEANGA
+781 LRELVDEANGV

>member
-64 PLQVRVSAQGQN
+64 PLQVRVTAQGQN
-76 AIIHLR
+76 AVIHLR

-119 KNKATGKH
+119 KNKAAGKH

-147 TVALQNGLAS
+147 AVALQNGLAS

-246 VTKEKDNPKVAANTG
+246 VTKENPKVAANTG

-279 SVASSVPAQA
+279 SAASSVPAQA

-391 TEPSVVTQST
+391 TEPSVVSQST

-421 TANAAADDDDWSWLN
+421 TASAAADDDDWSWLN
-436 DAAASDQPAQAD
+436 DAAASDKPAQAD
-448 NKSAPAKEVHSEPVS
+448 NKSVPAKEVHSEPVS

-524 EVLTSHEPVV
+524 EVLTSHEPAV
-534 TEPQEDVADNTDFEW
+534 TEPQEEVADNTDFEW

-554 QHPDPDESQAEAHQ
+554 QHPDESQAEAHQ
-568 DFVLQDNASSDSDD
+568 DFVLQDNASSDSD

-589 FSSDLDAVQPE
+589 FSSDLDVVQPE

>member
-222 LKKLSKVPLKTAV
+222 LRKLSKVPLKTVV

-391 TEPSVVTQST
+391 TEPSVVSQST

-421 TANAAADDDDWSWLN
+421 TASAAADDDDWSWLN

-448 NKSAPAKEVHSEPVS
+448 NKSVPAKEVHSEPVS

-492 ATSADTAAPSSAEL
+492 ATGADTAAPSSAEL

-524 EVLTSHEPVV
+524 EVLTSHEPAV
-534 TEPQEDVADNTDFEW
+534 TEPQEEVADNTDFEW

-554 QHPDPDESQAEAHQ
+554 QHPDESQAGAHQ
-568 DFVLQDNASSDSDD
+568 DFVLQDNASSDSD

-589 FSSDLDAVQPE
+589 FSSDLDVVQPE

>member
-23 WAGLGSLQVNSA
+23 WAGLGSLQVRSA
-35 LGEPFSGSIVVTGDE
+35 LGEPFSGSVVVTGDE
-50 AKAALHGRPAVSGA
+50 ARAALKGRPAVTGA
-64 PLQVRVSAQGQN
+64 PLQVRVTAQGQN
-76 AIIHLR
+76 AVIHLR
-82 SSKPVHDPMLTFSL
+82 SSKPVRDPMLTFSL
-96 VTGSQGRQYTALL
+96 TAGSQGRQYTALL
-109 DPPERHHSAG
+109 DPPERNRSAG
-119 KNKATGKH
+119 KNRATGKQNR
-127 HKPVHSAPVRSA
+127 PVQSAPVRSA
-139 REKSAARA
+139 KEKSAARA

-210 RNISLDIPSTSQ
+210 RNISLNIPSTSQ
-222 LKKLSKVPLKTAV
+222 LRKLSKVPLKTAA

-246 VTKEKDNPKVAANTG
+246 VTKENPKVAANTG
-261 NTAASEA
+261 DTAASEV

-273 TVKAET
+273 TVKAEI
-279 SVASSVPAQA
+279 SAASSVPAQA

-302 APAASAASVVKAVP
+302 APAASATSVVKAEP
-316 VQPKVNTQPVQP
+316 VQPKVNNTQP
-328 AEEEP
+328 AEEPEK
-333 AEESMLP
+333 ESFLP
-340 SWWPYALAGLAGVL
+340 SWWLYALAGFAGVL

-364 RKRNSIEYSTEYD
+364 KKQNSADD
-377 EDYSDDEDDDVVFE
+377 EDYSSDDDEDEDDVVFNS
-391 TEPSVVTQST
+391 EPPEVRQT
-401 STSVPATTAKTAA
+401 VPVQTKAAAPVA
-414 AATAVTT
+414 AATA
-421 TANAAADDDDWSWLN
+421 TAVAEDDDDWSWLN
-436 DAAASDQPAQAD
+436 DTGVSDT
-448 NKSAPAKEVHSEPVS
+448 PAKADDKPVADVKTEPVS
-463 QVPDK
+463 LLSDN
-468 KVTEAKQEE
+468 KVTETKQEE
-477 DDTDWLNFNFTDDTP
+477 TDTDWLNFNFTEEEHTNTV
-492 ATSADTAAPSSAEL
+492 ASTVAEQ
-506 DSNDDLSWL
+506 NGEDDLSWL
-515 DQIDETEQP
+515 DQLDDTEQP
-524 EVLTSHEPVV
+524 EVLASQEPAAAAA
-534 TEPQEDVADNTDFEW
+534 QEKITDNADLEW
-549 VVAEE
+549 VVA
-554 QHPDPDESQAEAHQ
+554 D
-568 DFVLQDNASSDSDD
+568 
-582 LQPSDIS
+582 
-589 FSSDLDAVQPE
+589 E
-600 QQSKPAASE
+600 QQSAETHQDTIQVTPQSDPVAASE
-609 DDSLNSLADLQWDED
+609 DDALDNLSDLQLDDD
-624 FKFDDESK
+624 FKFDDEAK
-632 QDTSA
+632 HETSA
-637 PEEVHSSIEQTLAPH
+637 VEHEISSIEQTLAPH

-676 DDSDNQPVVAPEAD
+676 DDDSAVQPVVSPVAAD
-690 TEEID
+690 EDATD
-695 IPSMDFALEDDK
+695 VSAMDFALEENK

-781 LRELVDEANGA
+781 LRELVDEANGV

>member
-9 IIALSLCMLASAPA
+9 IIALSLCMLVSAPA

-64 PLQVRVSAQGQN
+64 PLQVRVTAQGQN
-76 AIIHLR
+76 AVIHLR

-96 VTGSQGRQYTALL
+96 AAGSQGRQYTALL

-127 HKPVHSAPVRSA
+127 PKSVHSAPVRSA

-210 RNISLDIPSTSQ
+210 RNISLNIPSTSQ

-246 VTKEKDNPKVAANTG
+246 VTKEKDNPKVAANTRD
-261 NTAASEA
+261 TAASEA

-279 SVASSVPAQA
+279 SAASSVPAQA

-328 AEEEP
+328 AEEP

-377 EDYSDDEDDDVVFE
+377 EDYSSDDEDDDVVFE
-391 TEPSVVTQST
+391 TEPSVVSQ

-436 DAAASDQPAQAD
+436 DAAASDKPAQAD

-477 DDTDWLNFNFTDDTP
+477 DDTDWLNFNFTDNTP

-515 DQIDETEQP
+515 DQIDATEQP
-524 EVLTSHEPVV
+524 EVLTSHEQPAV
-534 TEPQEDVADNTDFEW
+534 TEPQQEVADNTDFEW

-554 QHPDPDESQAEAHQ
+554 QHPDESQAEAHQ
-568 DFVLQDNASSDSDD
+568 DFVLQDNASSDSND

-600 QQSKPAASE
+600 QQSKPAAAE

-637 PEEVHSSIEQTLAPH
+637 LEEVHSSIEQTLAPH

-668 DWDSLGIS
+668 DWDSLGVS
-676 DDSDNQPVVAPEAD
+676 DDSDNQPIVVPEAD

-695 IPSMDFALEDDK
+695 IPSMDFALEDDNSK
-707 SEPAPAVNATAA
+707 PAPAVNATTA
-719 PTGPTSS
+719 PTRPTSS

-738 QSAEPEQVDKPLT
+738 QSAKPEQVDKPLT

>member
-64 PLQVRVSAQGQN
+64 PLQVRVTAQGQN
-76 AIIHLR
+76 AVIHLR

-96 VTGSQGRQYTALL
+96 AAGSQGRQYTALL

-127 HKPVHSAPVRSA
+127 PKSVHSAPVRSA

-210 RNISLDIPSTSQ
+210 RNISLNIPSTSQ

-246 VTKEKDNPKVAANTG
+246 VTKEKDNPKVAANTRD
-261 NTAASEA
+261 TAASEA

-279 SVASSVPAQA
+279 SAASSVPAQA

-328 AEEEP
+328 AEEP

-377 EDYSDDEDDDVVFE
+377 EDYSSDDEDDDVVFE
-391 TEPSVVTQST
+391 TEPSVVSQ

-436 DAAASDQPAQAD
+436 DAAASDKPAQAD

-477 DDTDWLNFNFTDDTP
+477 DDTDWLNFNFTDNTP

-515 DQIDETEQP
+515 DQIDATEQP
-524 EVLTSHEPVV
+524 EVLTSHEQPAV
-534 TEPQEDVADNTDFEW
+534 TEPQQEVADNTDFEW

-554 QHPDPDESQAEAHQ
+554 QHPDESQAEAHQ
-568 DFVLQDNASSDSDD
+568 DFVLQDNASSDSND

-600 QQSKPAASE
+600 QQSKPAAAE

-637 PEEVHSSIEQTLAPH
+637 LEEVHSSIEQTLAPH

-668 DWDSLGIS
+668 DWDSLGVS
-676 DDSDNQPVVAPEAD
+676 DDSDNQPIVVPEAD

-695 IPSMDFALEDDK
+695 IPSMDFALEDDNSK
-707 SEPAPAVNATAA
+707 PAPAVNATTA
-719 PTGPTSS
+719 PTRSTSS

-738 QSAEPEQVDKPLT
+738 QSAKPEQVDKPLT

>member
-1 MKNANNLK
+1 
-9 IIALSLCMLASAPA
+9 MLASAPA

-64 PLQVRVSAQGQN
+64 PLQVRVTAQGQN
-76 AIIHLR
+76 AVIHLR

-96 VTGSQGRQYTALL
+96 AAGSQGRQYTALL

-127 HKPVHSAPVRSA
+127 PKSVHSAPVRSA

-210 RNISLDIPSTSQ
+210 RNISLNIPSTSQ

-246 VTKEKDNPKVAANTG
+246 VTKEKDNPKVAANTRD
-261 NTAASEA
+261 TAASEA

-279 SVASSVPAQA
+279 SAASSVPAQA

-328 AEEEP
+328 AEEP

-421 TANAAADDDDWSWLN
+421 TANTAADDDDWSWLN

-515 DQIDETEQP
+515 DQIDATEQP
-524 EVLTSHEPVV
+524 EVLTSHEQPAV
-534 TEPQEDVADNTDFEW
+534 TEPQQEVADNTDFEW

-554 QHPDPDESQAEAHQ
+554 QHPDESQAEAHQ
-568 DFVLQDNASSDSDD
+568 DFVLQDNASSDSND

-600 QQSKPAASE
+600 QQSKPAAAE

-637 PEEVHSSIEQTLAPH
+637 LEEVHSSIEQTLAPH

-668 DWDSLGIS
+668 DWDSLGVS
-676 DDSDNQPVVAPEAD
+676 DDSDNQPIVVPEAD

-695 IPSMDFALEDDK
+695 IPSMDFALEDDNSK
-707 SEPAPAVNATAA
+707 PAPAVNATAA
-719 PTGPTSS
+719 PTRPTSS

-738 QSAEPEQVDKPLT
+738 QSAKPEQVDKPLT

>member
-1 MKNANNLK
+1 
-9 IIALSLCMLASAPA
+9 MLASAPA

-64 PLQVRVSAQGQN
+64 PLQVRVTAQGQN
-76 AIIHLR
+76 AVIHLR

-96 VTGSQGRQYTALL
+96 AAGSQGRQYTALL

-127 HKPVHSAPVRSA
+127 PKSVHSAPVRSA

-210 RNISLDIPSTSQ
+210 RNISLNIPSTSQ

-246 VTKEKDNPKVAANTG
+246 VTKEKDNPKVAANTRD
-261 NTAASEA
+261 TAASEA

-279 SVASSVPAQA
+279 SAASSVPAQA

-316 VQPKVNTQPVQP
+316 VQPKVNTQAVQP
-328 AEEEP
+328 AEEP

-421 TANAAADDDDWSWLN
+421 TANTAADDDDWSWLN
-436 DAAASDQPAQAD
+436 DAAASDKPAQAD

-515 DQIDETEQP
+515 DQIHATEQP
-524 EVLTSHEPVV
+524 EVLTSHEQPAV
-534 TEPQEDVADNTDFEW
+534 TEPQQEVADNTDFEW

-554 QHPDPDESQAEAHQ
+554 QHPDESQAEAHQ
-568 DFVLQDNASSDSDD
+568 DFVLQDNASSDSND

-600 QQSKPAASE
+600 QQSKPAAAE

-637 PEEVHSSIEQTLAPH
+637 LEEVHSSIEQTLAPH

-668 DWDSLGIS
+668 DWDSLGVS
-676 DDSDNQPVVAPEAD
+676 DDSDNQPIVVPEAD

-695 IPSMDFALEDDK
+695 IPSMDFALEDDNSK
-707 SEPAPAVNATAA
+707 PAPAVNATAA
-719 PTGPTSS
+719 PTRPTSS

-738 QSAEPEQVDKPLT
+738 QSAKPEQVDKPLT

>member
-1 MKNANNLK
+1 
-9 IIALSLCMLASAPA
+9 MLASAPA

-64 PLQVRVSAQGQN
+64 PLQVRVTAQGQN
-76 AIIHLR
+76 AVIHLR

-96 VTGSQGRQYTALL
+96 AAGSQGRQYTALL

-127 HKPVHSAPVRSA
+127 PKSVHSAPVRSA

-210 RNISLDIPSTSQ
+210 RNISLNIPSTSQ

-246 VTKEKDNPKVAANTG
+246 VTKEKDNPKVAANTRD
-261 NTAASEA
+261 TAASEA

-279 SVASSVPAQA
+279 SAASSVPAQA

-328 AEEEP
+328 AEEP

-377 EDYSDDEDDDVVFE
+377 EDYSSDDEDDDVVFE
-391 TEPSVVTQST
+391 TEPSVVSQ

-436 DAAASDQPAQAD
+436 DAAASDKPAQAD

-477 DDTDWLNFNFTDDTP
+477 DDTDWLNFNFTDNTP

-515 DQIDETEQP
+515 DQIDATEQP
-524 EVLTSHEPVV
+524 EVLTSHEQPAV
-534 TEPQEDVADNTDFEW
+534 TEPQQEVADNTDFEW

-554 QHPDPDESQAEAHQ
+554 QHPDESQAEAHQ
-568 DFVLQDNASSDSDD
+568 DFVLQDNASSDSND

-600 QQSKPAASE
+600 QQSKPAAAE

-637 PEEVHSSIEQTLAPH
+637 LEEVHSSIEQTLAPH

-668 DWDSLGIS
+668 DWDSLGVS
-676 DDSDNQPVVAPEAD
+676 DDSDNQPIVVPEAD

-695 IPSMDFALEDDK
+695 IPSMDFALEDDNSK
-707 SEPAPAVNATAA
+707 PAPAVNATTA
-719 PTGPTSS
+719 PTRSTSS

-738 QSAEPEQVDKPLT
+738 QSAKPEQVDKPLT

>member
-9 IIALSLCMLASAPA
+9 IIALSLCMLASAPV

-50 AKAALHGRPAVSGA
+50 AKAALHGQPAVSGA
-64 PLQVRVSAQGQN
+64 PLQVRVTAQGQN
-76 AIIHLR
+76 AVIHLR

-96 VTGSQGRQYTALL
+96 AAGSQGRQYTALL
-109 DPPERHHSAG
+109 DPPEYHHSAG
-119 KNKATGKH
+119 KSKVTGKQH
-127 HKPVHSAPVRSA
+127 RPVQSAPVRSA
-139 REKSAARA
+139 KEKSAARA

-210 RNISLDIPSTSQ
+210 RNISLNIPSTSQ
-222 LKKLSKVPLKTAV
+222 LRKLSKVPLKTAV

-268 QTKEN
+268 KTKEN
-273 TVKAET
+273 AVKTET
-279 SVASSVPAQA
+279 SAASSVPAQA
-289 SATIQA
+289 SAIIQA
-295 SEVAQAS
+295 SEVAQTS

-328 AEEEP
+328 AEEP

-340 SWWPYALAGLAGVL
+340 SWWLYALAGFAGML

-364 RKRNSIEYSTEYD
+364 KKQNSADD
-377 EDYSDDEDDDVVFE
+377 EDYSSDDNEDEDDVVFNS
-391 TEPSVVTQST
+391 EPSDARQT
-401 STSVPATTAKTAA
+401 VPVQTKTAA
-414 AATAVTT
+414 APVAATTT
-421 TANAAADDDDWSWLN
+421 TAVAEEDGDWSWLN
-436 DAAASDQPAQAD
+436 DTGVSDT
-448 NKSAPAKEVHSEPVS
+448 PAKADDKPVADVKTEPVS
-463 QVPDK
+463 LLSDN
-468 KVTEAKQEE
+468 KVTETKQEE
-477 DDTDWLNFNFTDDTP
+477 TDTDWLNFNFIEEERTNI
-492 ATSADTAAPSSAEL
+492 AAPAAAEQ
-506 DSNDDLSWL
+506 NGEDDLSWL
-515 DQIDETEQP
+515 DQLDDTEQP
-524 EVLTSHEPVV
+524 EVLASQEPAAAAA
-534 TEPQEDVADNTDFEW
+534 QEKVADNAELEW
-549 VVAEE
+549 IVA
-554 QHPDPDESQAEAHQ
+554 D
-568 DFVLQDNASSDSDD
+568 
-582 LQPSDIS
+582 
-589 FSSDLDAVQPE
+589 E
-600 QQSKPAASE
+600 QQSAGTRQDTIQVEPQSEPVAVSE
-609 DDSLNSLADLQWDED
+609 DDTLNNLSDLQWDDD
-624 FKFDDESK
+624 FKFDNEAK
-632 QDTSA
+632 HETSA
-637 PEEVHSSIEQTLAPH
+637 AEHEISSIEQTLAPH

-781 LRELVDEANGA
+781 LRELVDEANGT

>member
-1 MKNANNLK
+1 
-9 IIALSLCMLASAPA
+9 MLASAPA

-64 PLQVRVSAQGQN
+64 PLQVRVTAQGQN
-76 AIIHLR
+76 AVIHLR

-96 VTGSQGRQYTALL
+96 AAGSQGRQYTALL

-127 HKPVHSAPVRSA
+127 PKSVHSAPVRSA

-177 KVRPQGLSLEQT
+177 KVRPQGLSLEHT

-210 RNISLDIPSTSQ
+210 RNISLNIPSTSQ

-246 VTKEKDNPKVAANTG
+246 VTKEKDNPKVAANTRD
-261 NTAASEA
+261 TAASEA

-279 SVASSVPAQA
+279 SAASSVPAQA

-328 AEEEP
+328 AEEP

-421 TANAAADDDDWSWLN
+421 TANTAADDDDWSWLN
-436 DAAASDQPAQAD
+436 DAAASDQPVQAD

-515 DQIDETEQP
+515 DQIDATEQP
-524 EVLTSHEPVV
+524 EVLTSHEQPAV
-534 TEPQEDVADNTDFEW
+534 TEPQQEVADNTDFEW

-554 QHPDPDESQAEAHQ
+554 QHPDESQAEAHQ
-568 DFVLQDNASSDSDD
+568 DFVLQDNASSDSND

-600 QQSKPAASE
+600 QQSKPAAAE

-637 PEEVHSSIEQTLAPH
+637 LEEVHSSIEQTLAPH

-668 DWDSLGIS
+668 DWDSLGVS
-676 DDSDNQPVVAPEAD
+676 DDSDNQPIVVPEAD

-695 IPSMDFALEDDK
+695 IPSMDFALEDDNSK
-707 SEPAPAVNATAA
+707 PAPAVNATAA
-719 PTGPTSS
+719 PTRPTSS

-738 QSAEPEQVDKPLT
+738 QSAKPEQVDKPLT

>member
-64 PLQVRVSAQGQN
+64 PLQVRVTAQGQN
-76 AIIHLR
+76 AVIHLR

-96 VTGSQGRQYTALL
+96 AAGSQGRQYTALL

-127 HKPVHSAPVRSA
+127 PKSVHSAPVRSA

-210 RNISLDIPSTSQ
+210 RNISLNIPSTSQ

-246 VTKEKDNPKVAANTG
+246 VTKEKDNPKVAANTRD
-261 NTAASEA
+261 TAASEA

-279 SVASSVPAQA
+279 SAASSVPAQA

-328 AEEEP
+328 AEEP

-421 TANAAADDDDWSWLN
+421 TANTAADDDDWSWLN

-515 DQIDETEQP
+515 DQIDATEQP
-524 EVLTSHEPVV
+524 EVLTSHEQPAV
-534 TEPQEDVADNTDFEW
+534 TEPQQEVADNTDFEW

-554 QHPDPDESQAEAHQ
+554 QHPDESQAEAHQ
-568 DFVLQDNASSDSDD
+568 DFVLQDNASSDSND

-600 QQSKPAASE
+600 QQSKPAAAE

-637 PEEVHSSIEQTLAPH
+637 LEEVHSSIEQTLAPH

-668 DWDSLGIS
+668 DWDSLGVS
-676 DDSDNQPVVAPEAD
+676 DDSDNQPIVVPAAD

-695 IPSMDFALEDDK
+695 IPSMDFALEDDNSK
-707 SEPAPAVNATAA
+707 PAPAVNATTA
-719 PTGPTSS
+719 PTRPTSS

-738 QSAEPEQVDKPLT
+738 QSAKPEQVDKPLT

>member
-1 MKNANNLK
+1 
-9 IIALSLCMLASAPA
+9 MLASAPA

-76 AIIHLR
+76 AVIHLR

-119 KNKATGKH
+119 KSKAAGKH

-246 VTKEKDNPKVAANTG
+246 VTKENPKVAANTG

-279 SVASSVPAQA
+279 SAASSVPAQA

-328 AEEEP
+328 AEEL

-377 EDYSDDEDDDVVFE
+377 EDYSSDDEDDDVEFE
-391 TEPSVVTQST
+391 TEPSVVSQSTST

-421 TANAAADDDDWSWLN
+421 TASAAADDDDWSWLN
-436 DAAASDQPAQAD
+436 DAAASDKPAQAD
-448 NKSAPAKEVHSEPVS
+448 NKSVPAKEVHSEPVS

-524 EVLTSHEPVV
+524 EVLTSHEPAV
-534 TEPQEDVADNTDFEW
+534 TEPQEEVADNTDFEW

-554 QHPDPDESQAEAHQ
+554 QHPDESQAEAHQ
-568 DFVLQDNASSDSDD
+568 DFVLQDNASSDSD

-589 FSSDLDAVQPE
+589 FSSDLDVVQPE